1 MAKAKEVVKATKKVA
16 KKVEK
21 KAPEVV
27 RGTYTQRG
35 K

>member
-1 MAKAKEVVKATKKVA
+1 MAKKKKAVKTV

-21 KAPEVV
+21 KAPETV